1 MHTMKAIDNIKQYTP
16 AALWKRAKEHAPAR
30 AEAAPKAPASSWA
43 GKAPI
48 PSGRKWWLTAL
59 DIFLALA
66 VLAGAAWFVSLATAP
81 DPRITVYLSADG
93 VTD

>member
-16 AALWKRAKEHAPAR
+16 AALWKRAKEHIPAR
-30 AEAAPKAPASSWA
+30 AKAAPKAPASSWA

-59 DIFLALA
+59 DIFLHGSFPLLPLQIRASRYTFPQM
-66 VLAGAAWFVSLATAP
+66 G
-81 DPRITVYLSADG
+81 
-93 VTD
+93 

>member
-43 GKAPI
+43 GN
-48 PSGRKWWLTAL
+48 
-59 DIFLALA
+59 
-66 VLAGAAWFVSLATAP
+66 
-81 DPRITVYLSADG
+81 
-93 VTD
+93 